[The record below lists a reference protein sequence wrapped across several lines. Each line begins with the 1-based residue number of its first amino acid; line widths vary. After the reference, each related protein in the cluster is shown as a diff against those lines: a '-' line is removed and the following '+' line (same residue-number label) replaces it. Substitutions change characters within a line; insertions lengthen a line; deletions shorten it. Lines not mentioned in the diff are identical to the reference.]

1 MEQVKAE
8 PVAWLYELPDGE
20 CCLVSKRDTWSH
32 DCDDGWTETPLY
44 ATPHPAAVDGLV
56 ALLKR
61 AEIFANTARTFDW
74 NEDRCVMTAIHLAG
88 DIRQALAQIERTED
102 GNG

>member
-8 PVAWLYELPDGE
+8 PVAWLYEHPEGHINVTAREDVRSSYE
-20 CCLVSKRDTWSH
+20 
-32 DCDDGWTETPLY
+32 GWTETPLY
-44 ATPHPAAVDGLV
+44 ATPQPAAVDGLV

-61 AEIFANTARTFDW
+61 AEIFANTARSFDW
-74 NEDRCVMTAIHLAG
+74 NEDRCAMTAIHLAG